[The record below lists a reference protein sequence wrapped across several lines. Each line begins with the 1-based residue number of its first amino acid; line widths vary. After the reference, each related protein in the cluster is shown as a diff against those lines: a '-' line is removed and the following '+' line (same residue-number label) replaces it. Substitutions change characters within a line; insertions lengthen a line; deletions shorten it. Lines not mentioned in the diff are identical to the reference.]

1 MEKNNKIILGE
12 DQLKA
17 LEAIEDFINSDKISF
32 SLIGYAG
39 TGKSL
44 LIKYILNYLEDKYIP
59 YTLCAP
65 THKAKVVLE
74 RFTSREGMTLHK
86 LLSLS
91 PMIEIMNLDFNNL
104 KFTSNFFSN
113 SFPYDSIIIC
123 DESSMINDDLY
134 DLLIERC
141 SQFRCKLITV
151 GDKAQLK
158 PVNSITHSK
167 VFDNPNKSILTH
179 IYRQSKDSGLVEILP
194 LLRKQIIPEFSPS
207 LGEEGSLYCFTNAK
221 DFVMESLPHFKK
233 AIKNSDILEAKIL
246 AYTNN
251 RVGAFNQ
258 KMKTL
263 LFGDKKEYNKL
274 EILTGCENLSFNNTK
289 FWNSMDYIIADEPRQ
304 AEVLIPGF
312 IKLPGYYLNLY
323 NASTKEIEE
332 VFILSKKI
340 SKDYLD
346 SLAYHIEITRLKAV
360 EAKKIRSKQASM
372 LWKEYYKLIG
382 SFTSPVNLYYSNRLI
397 RKKSFDYG
405 YAITTHRSQGSS
417 IKNVFIDMNNI
428 KRCRD
433 KEELRQLQYVSV
445 SRSSNNVYILQ

>member
-1 MEKNNKIILGE
+1 MKKNNKIILGK
-12 DQLKA
+12 DQLGA
-17 LEAIEDFINSDKISF
+17 LQSMKDFINSSKISF
-32 SLIGYAG
+32 SLVGYAG
-39 TGKSL
+39 TGKTA
-44 LIKYILNYLEDKYIP
+44 LIQYIINYLEDKFIP

-74 RFTSREGMTLHK
+74 RFTGREGMTLHK

-91 PMIEIMNLDFNNL
+91 PMIEVMNLDFNDL

-113 SFPYDSIIIC
+113 TFPYDSIIIC

-134 DLLIERC
+134 DLLTERC
-141 SQFRCKLITV
+141 KQFRCKLITA
-151 GDKAQLK
+151 GDRAQLK

-167 VFDNPNKSILTH
+167 VFDNPNKALLTN
-179 IYRQSKDSGLVEILP
+179 IYRQSKESGLVDILP
-194 LLRKQIIPEFSPS
+194 ILREQIIPEFTPS
-207 LGEEGSLYCFTNAK
+207 LGEDGSLYCFDNAK
-221 DFVMESLPHFKK
+221 DFVMESLPYFRK

-251 RVGAFNQ
+251 RVGAFNK

-274 EILTGCENLSFNNTK
+274 EILTGRENLSFNKTK
-289 FWNSMDYIIADEPRQ
+289 FWNSMDYIIADEPRPS
-304 AEVLIPGF
+304 EVFIPGF
-312 IKLPGYYLNLY
+312 LKLPGYYLNLY
-323 NASTKEIEE
+323 NASTKNIEE
-332 VFILSKKI
+332 IFILSKQI

-360 EAKKIRSKQASM
+360 DAKKRRSRQASM

-382 SFTSPVNLYYSNRLI
+382 SFTSPVDLYYSNRLI

-417 IKNVFIDMNNI
+417 INNVFIDMNNI

-445 SRSSNNVYILQ
+445 SRSSHNAYILQ